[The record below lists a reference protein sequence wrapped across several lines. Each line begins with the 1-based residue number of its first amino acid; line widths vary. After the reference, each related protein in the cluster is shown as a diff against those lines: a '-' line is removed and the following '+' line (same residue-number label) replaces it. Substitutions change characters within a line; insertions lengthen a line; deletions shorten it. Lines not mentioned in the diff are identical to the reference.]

1 MLTTIQTTIQHLLY
15 EHGQIDPDEVDVRFE
30 RPSRQWAESLMLP
43 TINLFLFDIVENT
56 DRRSGAPQV
65 GRTNGQAQMR
75 VPARRFDLRYLIGV
89 FTTLMEDETTLLWR
103 TLATLLRHNPL
114 PAELLSEE
122 LRALDLPLHTQVGQP
137 ETGAK
142 PHELLGALEL
152 PPRPALVY
160 TVTAPLDL
168 ELTFSA
174 PLVLSRSI
182 RFTRPTP
189 AAERADLGLT
199 AEHTPSFD
207 AMLRIGGIVRNQH
220 GQPIQGAALAVEGSA
235 IKEVITNNEGRFSM
249 RVRRDGPLTL
259 RISSPG
265 GVSRQVRLE
274 IPSASYD
281 VILD

>member
-1 MLTTIQTTIQHLLY
+1 LVTTIQTTIQHLLY
-15 EHGQIDPDEVDVRFE
+15 EHGQIDPDQVDVRFD

-56 DRRSGAPQV
+56 DRRNGAPQV
-65 GRTNGQAQMR
+65 ARANGQAQIR
-75 VPARRFDLRYLIGV
+75 VPARRFDLRYIVGV
-89 FTTLMEDETTLLWR
+89 FTTLMEDETALLWR
-103 TLATLLRHNPL
+103 ALATLQRHNPL
-114 PAELLSEE
+114 PDALLSDE

-137 ETGAK
+137 EQGAK
-142 PHELLGALEL
+142 PHELWGALGV

-160 TVTAPLDL
+160 TIVVPLDL
-168 ELTFSA
+168 ELAFSA

-189 AAERADLGLT
+189 AAEGAGLGLT
-199 AEHTPSFD
+199 AEHVPAFD

-220 GQPIQGAALAVEGSA
+220 GQPIQQATLAIEGSA
-235 IKEVITNNEGRFSM
+235 IKEVITNDEGRFSL

-259 RISSPG
+259 RITDPG
-265 GVSRQVRLE
+265 GKSRLVRLE

-281 VILD
+281 VVLD

>member
-1 MLTTIQTTIQHLLY
+1 VFTTLQTTIQRLLY
-15 EHGQIDPDEVDVRFE
+15 EHGQIDPDEVDVRFD

-56 DRRSGAPQV
+56 DRRNGAPQI
-65 GRTNGQAQMR
+65 GRASGQALIR
-75 VPARRFDLRYLIGV
+75 VPPRRFDLRYMVGV

-114 PAELLSEE
+114 PDELLSEE
-122 LRALDLPLHTQVGQP
+122 LRALDLPLHTQIGQP
-137 ETGAK
+137 ENGAK

-152 PPRPALVY
+152 PPRPALIY
-160 TVTAPLDL
+160 TVVAPLDL
-168 ELTFSA
+168 ELTFAA

-182 RFTRPTP
+182 RFSRPTP

-207 AMLRIGGIVRNQH
+207 AMLRIGGIVRNQQ
-220 GQPIQGAALAVEGSA
+220 GQPIRGAALAIAGSA
-235 IKEVITNNEGRFSM
+235 AKEVITDEEGRFAL

-259 RISSPG
+259 RVTDSG
-265 GVSRQVRLE
+265 GKLRLIKLE
-274 IPSASYD
+274 VPSDSYD
-281 VILD
+281 VVLD

>member
-1 MLTTIQTTIQHLLY
+1 LVTTIQTTIQRLLY

-43 TINLFLFDIVENT
+43 TINLFLFDIAENT
-56 DRRSGAPQV
+56 DRRNGAPQV
-65 GRTNGQAQMR
+65 GRATGQAQMR
-75 VPARRFDLRYLIGV
+75 VPPRRFDLRYMVSV

-122 LRALDLPLHTQVGQP
+122 LRALDLPLHTQIGQP
-137 ETGAK
+137 EQSTK
-142 PHELLGALEL
+142 PHELLSALDL

-160 TVTAPLDL
+160 TVVAPLDL
-168 ELTFSA
+168 ELAFSA

-189 AAERADLGLT
+189 AAERAELGLT
-199 AEHTPSFD
+199 AEHAPAFD

-220 GQPIQGAALAVEGSA
+220 GQPIQAATLAVEGSA
-235 IKEVITNNEGRFSM
+235 IKEVITNDEGRFSL
-249 RVRRDGPLTL
+249 RVRRDGSLTL
-259 RISSPG
+259 RVTDPG
-265 GVSRQVRLE
+265 GKIRLISLQ

-281 VILD
+281 VVLD